1 MGGSVGA
8 ALGEPASQ
16 AGGAARSAMAE
27 SGPSNPAPQTAAL
40 SAPTDDAPPPRARYL
55 RQFELVERV
64 KAYDPSADEALINR
78 AYIYA
83 TKMHGS
89 QKRHSGDPYFA
100 HPIEVA
106 GILTEYKLDTATIVA
121 GLLHDTIE
129 DTDAT
134 RTEIAR
140 LFGEPIAE
148 LVEGVT
154 KLSQLEI
161 ANSQNKQAANLQKF
175 ILAMAR
181 DVRVLLVK
189 LADRL
194 HNLRTLKFHPR
205 SDSRKRIATE
215 TLEIYAPLARRIG
228 MERMSREL
236 EELAFQEAYP
246 DAYGGISARLEAL
259 IAERGDAVSRITASI
274 QDAFA
279 AASLGLRLYGRR
291 KQPYSIW
298 RKLQRKSVEF
308 SDLADIF
315 AFRVVVASTADCYRA
330 LGLIHQTWR
339 CVPDQFE
346 DFISNAKPNGYQSIH
361 TTVIGPGNVRVEIQ
375 IRTEDMDEQ
384 AEVGV
389 AAHWRYKNESY
400 GFDAEGARREGLDPR
415 LAVQSLLEIAEHG
428 GDPEEFLEHAKLEMY
443 ADHVF
448 AFTPKG
454 KLIVLPHGATPLDF
468 AYAVHSD
475 VGDTCVGARINGEDQ
490 PLRTHLKNGDV
501 VEIQRADEPAPVP
514 GWASLTKTGRAK
526 SAQRRLERQARY
538 DDFVR
543 LGRKLVDH
551 ALHRHGHDLAN
562 VDLEDA
568 AQRLQLGSVS
578 DLFAAV
584 GEKALEPNA
593 VVAAAFPALA
603 DQISQDDARM
613 PMNLEKPRL
622 YVEGS
627 GLTPGVGLSF
637 APCCSP
643 IPGDRIVGVQ
653 AAGEA
658 VMVHTIDCERL
669 ADAPSDARWLDL
681 AWTET
686 ARDNAL
692 AVGRIKMTVENGR
705 GVLAHLARIISENDG
720 DILNVH
726 TQSRAKDFFELTF
739 DIEVPDAR
747 RLTLVLA
754 GLRASRFVRE
764 AERVRG

>member
-1 MGGSVGA
+1 VGGQVD
-8 ALGEPASQ
+8 
-16 AGGAARSAMAE
+16 
-27 SGPSNPAPQTAAL
+27 APQGSAA
-40 SAPTDDAPPPRARYL
+40 PPPGNNITIPAPPPRARYL

-64 KAYDPSADEALINR
+64 KGYDPSADEALINR
-78 AYIYA
+78 AYVYA

-89 QKRHSGDPYFA
+89 QTRHSGDPYFA

-106 GILTEYKLDTATIVA
+106 GILTEYRLDTATIVA

-134 RTEIAR
+134 RNEIAR
-140 LFGEPIAE
+140 LFGNSVAD

-154 KLSQLEI
+154 KLSQLELT
-161 ANSQNKQAANLQKF
+161 AGQNKQAANLQKF

-194 HNLRTLKFHPR
+194 HNLRTLKHHPKA
-205 SDSRKRIATE
+205 DSRKRIALE

-228 MERMSREL
+228 MERMSCEL

-246 DAYGGISARLEAL
+246 SAYAGIKARLEAL
-259 IAERGDAVSRITASI
+259 NGERGDAVNRITAGM
-274 QDAFA
+274 QEVFDRA
-279 AASLGLRLYGRR
+279 GLPVRIYGRR

-315 AFRVVVASTADCYRA
+315 AFRVVLKDAADCYRA
-330 LGLIHQTWR
+330 LGLMHQTWR
-339 CVPDQFE
+339 CVPEQFE
-346 DFISNAKPNGYQSIH
+346 DFISNPKPNGYQSIH
-361 TTVIGPGNVRVEIQ
+361 TTVIGPGNVRAEIQ
-375 IRTEDMDEQ
+375 IRTEEMDAQ

-400 GFDAEGARREGLDPR
+400 GFDAEGARREGIDPR

-428 GDPEEFLEHAKLEMY
+428 GDLDEFLEHAKLEMY

-454 KLIVLPHGATPLDF
+454 KLIVLPQGATPLDF

-475 VGDTCVGARINGEDQ
+475 VGDTCEGARINGEEQ
-490 PLRTHLKNGDV
+490 PLRTQLKNGDV
-501 VEIQRADEPAPVP
+501 VEIERAAKPAPVP

-526 SAQRRLERQARY
+526 SAQRRLERQARH
-538 DDFVR
+538 DDFVK
-543 LGRKLVDH
+543 LGRKLMDH
-551 ALHRHGHDLAN
+551 ALTRYGYDPTS
-562 VDLEDA
+562 VDLEEA
-568 AQRLQLGSVS
+568 AQRLQQACVG

-584 GEKALEPNA
+584 GDRSLEPKA

-603 DQISQDDARM
+603 ASMQQDDDRT
-613 PMNLEKPRL
+613 PMKLDAPRL

-627 GLTPGVGLSF
+627 GLTPGLGLRF

-643 IPGDRIVGVQ
+643 IPGDRIVGLQ
-653 AAGEA
+653 ADGDG
-658 VMVHTIDCERL
+658 VWVHTIDCERL
-669 ADAPSDARWLDL
+669 ADAPDDARWFDL
-681 AWTET
+681 AWTNE
-686 ARDNAL
+686 AREHAL
-692 AVGRIKMTVENGR
+692 AVGRLRLTVENGR
-705 GVLAHLARIISENDG
+705 GVLAQLARIISENEG

-726 TQSRAKDFFELTF
+726 TESRAQDFFELVF

-747 RLTLVLA
+747 RLTLLLA
-754 GLRASRFVRE
+754 AIRANRFVRN

>member
-1 MGGSVGA
+1 LGGPVGA
-8 ALGEPASQ
+8 PAGETVGPADAPAS
-16 AGGAARSAMAE
+16 
-27 SGPSNPAPQTAAL
+27 PPALRT
-40 SAPTDDAPPPRARYL
+40 RYL

-64 KAYDPSADEALINR
+64 QAYDPSADEALINR
-78 AYIYA
+78 AYVYA

-134 RTEIAR
+134 REEIAK
-140 LFGEPIAE
+140 LFGEGVAT

-154 KLSQLEI
+154 KLSQLEMS
-161 ANSQNKQAANLQKF
+161 AEQNKQAANLQKF

-194 HNLRTLKFHPR
+194 HNLRTLKHHPKAE
-205 SDSRKRIATE
+205 SRRRIALE

-236 EELAFQEAYP
+236 EELAFEEAYP
-246 DAYGGISARLEAL
+246 SAYAGIMARLEAL
-259 IAERGDAVSRITASI
+259 KADRGDAVERVTKSLNE
-274 QDAFA
+274 AFA
-279 AASLGLRLYGRR
+279 KAGVTPRIYGRR

-315 AFRVVVASTADCYRA
+315 AFRVVLDSRDACYRI

-346 DFISNAKPNGYQSIH
+346 DFISNPKPNGYQSIH

-375 IRTEDMDEQ
+375 IRSEDMDAR

-428 GDPEEFLEHAKLEMY
+428 GDPDEFLEHAKLEMY

-454 KLIVLPHGATPLDF
+454 KLIVLPTGATPLDF

-475 VGDTCVGARINGEDQ
+475 VGDTCIGARINGEEQ
-490 PLRTHLKNGDV
+490 PLRAQLRNGDV
-501 VEIQRADEPAPVP
+501 VEIERADKPAPVP

-526 SAQRRLERQARY
+526 SAQRRLERQARF
-538 DDFVR
+538 DDFLK

-562 VDLEDA
+562 VGLEEA
-568 AQRLQLGSVS
+568 AHRLSYANVT
-578 DLFAAV
+578 DVFVAV
-584 GEKALEPNA
+584 GERALEANA

-603 DQISQDDARM
+603 EAISQDSART

-622 YVEGS
+622 YVEGT
-627 GLTPGVGLSF
+627 GLAAGQGMVF
-637 APCCSP
+637 ATCCSP

-653 AAGEA
+653 DAGEP

-669 ADAPSDARWLDL
+669 AEAPSDARWFDL

-686 ARDNAL
+686 ARDHAL
-692 AVGRIKMTVENGR
+692 AVGRIRMTVENGR
-705 GVLAHLARIISENDG
+705 GVLAQLARIISENEG

-726 TQSRAKDFFELTF
+726 TERRATDFFELVF

-747 RLTLVLA
+747 RLTLLLA
-754 GLRASRFVRE
+754 AIRASRFVRQ

>member
-1 MGGSVGA
+1 MSGPVGA
-8 ALGEPASQ
+8 AAGPAPSEPATLPV
-16 AGGAARSAMAE
+16 ALGA
-27 SGPSNPAPQTAAL
+27 SGAPASVPHPTTTREPAP
-40 SAPTDDAPPPRARYL
+40 APAKARARYL

-64 KAYDPSADEALINR
+64 QAYDPSADEALINR
-78 AYIYA
+78 AYVYA

-89 QKRHSGDPYFA
+89 QQRHSGDPYFA

-134 RTEIAR
+134 REEIAR
-140 LFGEPIAE
+140 LFGEPIAD

-154 KLSQLEI
+154 KLSQLE
-161 ANSQNKQAANLQKF
+161 ATSGQNKQAANLQKF

-194 HNLRTLKFHPR
+194 HNLRTLKFHPKAE
-205 SDSRKRIATE
+205 SRKRIALE

-228 MERMSREL
+228 MDRMSREL

-246 DAYGGISARLEAL
+246 DAFAGINARLEAL
-259 IAERGDAVSRITASI
+259 NAERGPAVERISNSI
-274 QDAFA
+274 VTVMDKA
-279 AASLGLRLYGRR
+279 GLATRLYGRR

-315 AFRVVVASTADCYRA
+315 AFRLVVNAPSDCYRA

-346 DFISNAKPNGYQSIH
+346 DFISNPKPNGYQSIH
-361 TTVIGPGNVRVEIQ
+361 TTVIGPGNVRVEVQ
-375 IRTEDMDEQ
+375 IRTEEMDER

-400 GFDAEGARREGLDPR
+400 GFDAEGARREGIDPR
-415 LAVQSLLEIAEHG
+415 QAVQSLLEIAEHG

-454 KLIVLPHGATPLDF
+454 KLIVLPTGATPLDF

-475 VGDTCVGARINGEDQ
+475 IGDTTVGARINGEDQ
-490 PLRTHLKNGDV
+490 PLRTQLKNGDV
-501 VEIQRADEPAPVP
+501 VDIQRADKPAPVP

-526 SAQRRLERQARY
+526 SAQRRLERQARFE
-538 DDFVR
+538 DFVK
-543 LGRKLVDH
+543 LGRRLVDH
-551 ALHRHGHDLAN
+551 ALHRHGQDLAN
-562 VDLEDA
+562 VDLEEA
-568 AQRLQLGSVS
+568 AQRLQQESVS
-578 DLFAAV
+578 DLFASV
-584 GEKALEPNA
+584 GEKTIEPNQ

-603 DQISQDDARM
+603 EKLAQEDARM
-613 PMNLEKPRL
+613 PMDRDKPRL
-622 YVEGS
+622 YVEGL
-627 GLTPGVGLSF
+627 GLTPGLGLTF

-653 AAGEA
+653 EAGEG
-658 VMVHTIDCERL
+658 VVVHTIDCERL
-669 ADAPSDARWLDL
+669 ADASAEARWIDL
-681 AWTET
+681 AWTEQ
-686 ARDNAL
+686 AKDHAL
-692 AVGRIKMTVENGR
+692 AVGRIRMTVENGR
-705 GVLAHLARIISENDG
+705 GVLYHLARIISDNEG
-720 DILNVH
+720 DILNVR
-726 TQSRAKDFFELTF
+726 TEKRAKDFFELIF

-747 RLTLVLA
+747 RLTLLLA
-754 GLRASRFVRE
+754 AIRASRFVRE

>member
-1 MGGSVGA
+1 MGGPVGA
-8 ALGEPASQ
+8 PQGPA
-16 AGGAARSAMAE
+16 
-27 SGPSNPAPQTAAL
+27 APPPGNDNAVA
-40 SAPTDDAPPPRARYL
+40 APPPRTRYL

-64 KAYDPSADEALINR
+64 KDYDPSADEALINR
-78 AYIYA
+78 AYVYA

-106 GILTEYKLDTATIVA
+106 GILTEYRLDTATIVA

-129 DTDAT
+129 DTNAT
-134 RTEIAR
+134 RDEIER
-140 LFGEPIAE
+140 LFGPSVAD

-154 KLSQLEI
+154 KLSQLQI
-161 ANSQNKQAANLQKF
+161 SAGQNKQAANLQKF

-194 HNLRTLKFHPR
+194 HNLRTLKFHPKAE
-205 SDSRKRIATE
+205 SRKRIALE

-246 DAYGGISARLEAL
+246 SAYAGITARLEGL
-259 IAERGDAVSRITASI
+259 NRERGDAVKRIETGLH
-274 QDAFA
+274 DAFVA
-279 AASLGLRLYGRR
+279 AHLPARIYGRR

-315 AFRVVVASTADCYRA
+315 AFRVVLSEPNECYRA

-339 CVPDQFE
+339 CVPEQFE
-346 DFISNAKPNGYQSIH
+346 DFISNPKPNGYQSIH
-361 TTVIGPGNVRVEIQ
+361 TTVIGPGNVRAEIQ
-375 IRTEDMDEQ
+375 IRTEEMDAQ

-389 AAHWRYKNESY
+389 AAHWRYKNERY
-400 GFDAEGARREGLDPR
+400 GFDAEGARREGIDPR

-428 GDPEEFLEHAKLEMY
+428 GDPDEFLEHAKLEMY

-454 KLIVLPHGATPLDF
+454 KLIVLPQGATPLDF

-475 VGDTCVGARINGEDQ
+475 VGDTCVGARINGEEQ
-490 PLRTHLKNGDV
+490 PLRTQLKNGDV
-501 VEIQRADEPAPVP
+501 VEIDRAAKPAPVP

-538 DDFVR
+538 DDFVK

-551 ALHRHGHDLAN
+551 ALHRYGYELAG
-562 VDLEDA
+562 VDLDEA
-568 AQRLQLGSVS
+568 AQRLQQNSVS

-584 GEKALEPNA
+584 GERSLEPKA

-603 DQISQDDARM
+603 ATMQQDDERT
-613 PMNLEKPRL
+613 PMKLDKPRL

-627 GLTPGVGLSF
+627 GLTTGLGLHF
-637 APCCSP
+637 ASCCSP

-653 AAGEA
+653 VGGEG

-669 ADAPSDARWLDL
+669 AQAPEDARWFDL
-681 AWTET
+681 AWTEE
-686 ARDNAL
+686 AKEHAL
-692 AVGRIKMTVENGR
+692 AVGRIRLTVENGR
-705 GVLAHLARIISENDG
+705 GVLAQLARIISENEG
-720 DILNVH
+720 DILNVR
-726 TQSRAKDFFELTF
+726 TEARAQDFFELVF
-739 DIEVPDAR
+739 DIEVSDAR
-747 RLTLVLA
+747 RLTLLLA
-754 GLRASRFVRE
+754 AIRASRFVRT